1 MKKLRSRSGMTL
13 TEMLCALVVLMLISA
28 LLAVGVRFGVQ
39 TYRTS
44 MADSQAQVLCSTV
57 TAAIEDKLRYCGSV
71 SKENGKLFIQGIGS
85 VSGNGDGGFFSVN
98 DDGQIV
104 LDAADE
110 TGEKKLLGSKS
121 YPRGLKIAKIAEDD
135 LITFDQTSGIFH
147 VKFKVTDTAGTTL
160 ASSEFDVKRINEVS
174 AEPSDGESGE
184 TDTGTGGEDTGTG
197 AGTGEGA

>member
-28 LLAVGVRFGVQ
+28 LLVVGVRFGVQ

-71 SKENGKLFIQGIGS
+71 STVDGKLFIQGIGS
-85 VSGNGDGGFFSVN
+85 VSGNDDGGFFSV
-98 DDGQIV
+98 DTDGQIV
-104 LDAADE
+104 LDTA
-110 TGEKKLLGSKS
+110 GEKKLLGAKS
-121 YPRGLKIAKIAEDD
+121 YPRGLKIGDD
-135 LITFDQTSGIFH
+135 LSVTFEETRGIFH

-174 AEPSDGESGE
+174 AEPSDGQTGG
-184 TDTGTGGEDTGTG
+184 TDTGTGGEDTGTE

>member
-57 TAAIEDKLRYCGSV
+57 TAAIEDKLRYCGKV
-71 SKENGKLFIQGIGS
+71 STEENGKLFIQGIGS
-85 VSGNGDGGFFSVN
+85 VSGNDDGGFFSVN
-98 DDGQIV
+98 TDGQIV
-104 LDAADE
+104 LDE
-110 TGEKKLLGSKS
+110 TGEKKLLGAKS
-121 YPRGLKIAKIAEDD
+121 YPRGLKIGEDLSVTFAE
-135 LITFDQTSGIFH
+135 TSGIFH

-160 ASSEFDVKRINEVS
+160 ASAEFDVKRINGVS
-174 AEPSDGESGE
+174 AEPSDGQAGG
-184 TDTGTGGEDTGTG
+184 TDTGTGGEDTGTE

>member
-57 TAAIEDKLRYCGSV
+57 TAAIEDKLRYCGAV
-71 SKENGKLFIQGIGS
+71 STEENGKLFIQGIGS
-85 VSGNGDGGFFSVN
+85 VSGNDDGGFFSVN

-104 LDAADE
+104 LDVRDE
-110 TGEKKLLGSKS
+110 TGEKKLLGAKS
-121 YPRGLKIAKIAEDD
+121 YPRGLKIAGNDD
-135 LITFDQTSGIFH
+135 FKITFDQASGIFH

-174 AEPSDGESGE
+174 AESSGGETGG
-184 TDTGTGGEDTGTG
+184 TDTGTGGTDQPATGR
-197 AGTGEGA
+197 